1 MAYLA
6 LARKWRPKAFSEVVG
21 QQHVVQALSNAL
33 DTGRVHHAFLFTGT
47 RGVGKT
53 TLARIFAKSLNCEQG
68 TSAEPCQQCGT
79 CKSIDEGRF
88 VDLIEVD
95 AASRTKVDDTR
106 ELLEN
111 VQYAPTSGKFKVYLI
126 DEVHMLSGH
135 SFNALLKTLEE
146 PPEHVKFLFATTDPQ
161 KLPVTVLSR
170 CLQFNLRAMRPEQ
183 VENQMVKILGKEG
196 LEFDPAAIQALAKAS
211 DGSMRDGLSLLD
223 QAIAQGGGEV
233 RVDDVHGMLGTIKA
247 EHTHSIIIAL
257 LSNDVDQALSVVG
270 DMADNAVDFTVALDE
285 VLMQLYYLSLAQIS
299 PSSITAAEVDIDSV
313 VELAKKVEP
322 ETLQLFYQIGLI
334 SKRDIAL
341 APSLR
346 VGFEMALLRMFA
358 FEPAQ
363 NKPSA
368 LSIPDSISELV
379 EGQESSVN
387 GAEAEKKTVEN
398 GKSLKNDVVEQ
409 PIQSEDLQKQDV
421 QKQDVRKETAQQ
433 ATALQS
439 INEKTEFDHPGNI
452 QPLPDQMPQGQA
464 DVRLG
469 EGTIR
474 DNLEQREQN
483 QRLESDMEPN
493 RGASYD
499 SHDGQGPSSLP
510 ESSGFVEKTPID
522 GELSSVSFEAQSNHD
537 LDANERLDP
546 MGKTSSVIEKN
557 VQAIS
562 ADSPGQQPQAPNH
575 SLIAV
580 TLAGNNEW
588 GELVEQTSLGG
599 MAKELAMNCVADRL
613 NQDRIDLCLAPKLQ
627 HLFSQDR
634 FDEIQSAVRAAV
646 NSQVPVKLDIE
657 SSSLETPAECLSRL
671 GYEHE
676 EQVRDAMH
684 NDPGVQSLI
693 AAFGATIKENS
704 IKPLSH

>member
-33 DTGRVHHAFLFTGT
+33 DSGRVHHAFLFTGT

-79 CKSIDEGRF
+79 CQSIDEGRF

-183 VENQMVKILGKEG
+183 VENQMVKILGYEKV
-196 LEFDPAAIQALAKAS
+196 EFDSSAIQALAKAS

-233 RVDDVHGMLGTIKA
+233 RANDVHGMLGTIKA
-247 EHTHSIIIAL
+247 EHTQDIIAAL
-257 LSNDVDQALSVVG
+257 LSNDVDKALNVVG
-270 DMADNAVDFTVALDE
+270 DMADSAVDFTVALDE
-285 VLMQLYYLSLAQIS
+285 VMMQLYYLSLAQVS
-299 PSSITAAEVDIDSV
+299 PSSLSANELDSNKIL
-313 VELAKKVEP
+313 ELAKGVNP

-358 FEPAQ
+358 FEPADSQ
-363 NKPSA
+363 PSNVPLPET
-368 LSIPDSISELV
+368 LSSLN
-379 EGQESSVN
+379 EGNHGNVN
-387 GAEAEKKTVEN
+387 SDVAEKKTVEN
-398 GKSLKNDVVEQ
+398 TEKAKSSRDDADMNSDRMADYSELSQPKNNTESVLLSSSNVTQETHAASQAEQKAVQVESLRDPAPDFVAPQQKSRNDEQ
-409 PIQSEDLQKQDV
+409 PAVSAESRRPPPWQEQKSDLS
-421 QKQDVRKETAQQ
+421 T
-433 ATALQS
+433 S
-439 INEKTEFDHPGNI
+439 GI
-452 QPLPDQMPQGQA
+452 QPPEQSHSRSITENMNETESSAVAPTPTPDVEVG
-464 DVRLG
+464 DRV
-469 EGTIR
+469 
-474 DNLEQREQN
+474 
-483 QRLESDMEPN
+483 SDTVDRFSN
-493 RGASYD
+493 AGASD
-499 SHDGQGPSSLP
+499 H
-510 ESSGFVEKTPID
+510 
-522 GELSSVSFEAQSNHD
+522 A
-537 LDANERLDP
+537 
-546 MGKTSSVIEKN
+546 
-557 VQAIS
+557 
-562 ADSPGQQPQAPNH
+562 H

-588 GELVEQTSLGG
+588 GELVEQTSLVG
-599 MAKELAMNCVADRL
+599 MAKELAMNCAADRMS
-613 NQDRIDLCLAPKLQ
+613 DERIDLCLDPKLQ
-627 HLFSQDR
+627 HLYSDTR
-634 FDEIQSAVRAAV
+634 FEEIQNAIKSAVNEQISV
-646 NSQVPVKLDIE
+646 QLDVDNSNR
-657 SSSLETPAECLSRL
+657 ETPAECLTRL

-676 EQVRDAMH
+676 DQVRDAMH
-684 NDPGVQSLI
+684 NDPGVQSI
-693 AAFGATIKENS
+693 MTEFKATIKENS
-704 IKPLSH
+704 IKPLSS